1 MKKYAKTQKKLSKFC
16 KNKKI
21 KQDQNLNKRDLLVLC
36 RSSYI
41 YLTEKI
47 QKNL

>member
-16 KNKKI
+16 KNKI
-21 KQDQNLNKRDLLVLC
+21 KQDQNLNERDLLVLC
-36 RSSYI
+36 RSSFI